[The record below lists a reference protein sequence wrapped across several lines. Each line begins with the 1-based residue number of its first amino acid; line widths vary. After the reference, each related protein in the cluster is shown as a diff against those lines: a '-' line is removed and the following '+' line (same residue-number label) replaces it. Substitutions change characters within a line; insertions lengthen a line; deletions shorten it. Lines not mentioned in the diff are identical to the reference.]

1 MAAKT
6 AGAVNPTVAETIPA
20 AKPMDGWMMRLN
32 KWYSPPERGNAVP
45 NSLYTN
51 EPHNAAM
58 PPTIQSIIRGKTD

>member
-20 AKPMDGWMMRLN
+20 AKPMDGWIMRLK

-45 NSLYTN
+45 NSL
-51 EPHNAAM
+51 
-58 PPTIQSIIRGKTD
+58 